1 MRIIAVNIC
10 GNSEPSEPSEPFTPI
25 APTSEVTSFR
35 LGRLTDESIELH
47 WRQPAE
53 IGAAGIDGYKIEQQI
68 IPGNKLWR
76 YFVISSF
83 IENLFQETVYFHDS
97 KWSKNNFQLQ
107 YARKTEFQDSVI
119 PAKYCLKQHR
129 FSQQNLSFIMNAA

>member
-68 IPGNKLWR
+68 IPGNNCWG
-76 YFVISSF
+76 YFKYKF
-83 IENLFQETVYFHDS
+83 RWKKLFQETVHFHDS
-97 KWSKNNFQLQ
+97 KWSKNKFQLQ
-107 YARKTEFQDSVI
+107 YARKTEFSVI
-119 PAKYCLKQHR
+119 SAKYCLKHR
-129 FSQQNLSFIMNAA
+129 FLY

>member
-68 IPGNKLWR
+68 IPGNNGWGYFQYLVSLKIYFKKL
-76 YFVISSF
+76 F
-83 IENLFQETVYFHDS
+83 IFMILNDQKIIFNCST
-97 KWSKNNFQLQ
+97 
-107 YARKTEFQDSVI
+107 
-119 PAKYCLKQHR
+119 PGKQNSR
-129 FSQQNLSFIMNAA
+129 